1 MSEQS
6 KIQMKTPFLLQFAS
20 SDQSPKCQPE
30 RHLTKPRSAVLALGL
45 LMAVALM
52 GTPQTGKAQAVWS
65 GLVTPGDWNTG
76 ANWTGGNAPGTSD
89 VASFSTNNG
98 NQIIR
103 LTIPNTQVAGLV
115 FSNTGT
121 TTIQGDGTNR
131 TLSLGS
137 AGITINAGAGA
148 VNLGLSNP
156 NGVGLT
162 LTANQTW
169 TNNSSN
175 TLTKGNRVGISFGGF
190 VLTIGGTGNTT
201 SATSLSGAGG
211 SVIKTGTGTLSLTGG
226 SSSYTGTTTV
236 SGGSMLISGATDING
251 TSRLSV
257 ASGVT
262 FTNNSTTAAFT
273 KSLTL
278 AEGAIIRGTNGFTPT
293 SISLT
298 GDLSGAL
305 FTTFA
310 LGTTSLTKAGAF
322 DLTLSNINVG
332 TYSVFSGSSI
342 GGTFGTL
349 VVNGTG
355 LSDIGSGNF
364 SGSVGGFGYTFTNAT
379 NQLSVIPEPRAWALM
394 AVGLFAL
401 IVMRRRR
408 IAQS

>member
-1 MSEQS
+1 M
-6 KIQMKTPFLLQFAS
+6 
-20 SDQSPKCQPE
+20 
-30 RHLTKPRSAVLALGL
+30 ALG
-45 LMAVALM
+45 A
-52 GTPQTGKAQAVWS
+52 QTRF
-65 GLVTPGDWNTG
+65 T
-76 ANWTGGNAPGTSD
+76 
-89 VASFSTNNG
+89 STNNG
-98 NQIIR
+98 NQFIR
-103 LTIPNTQVAGLV
+103 LTGTTQAAGLV
-115 FSNTGT
+115 FSNTGN
-121 TTIQGDGTNR
+121 TTIQGNGTNQ
-131 TLSLGS
+131 TLNLGS

-148 VNLGLSNP
+148 VNLGLTNP
-156 NGVGLT
+156 NGVGLA

-190 VLTIGGTGNTT
+190 ALTISGTGNTT

-226 SSSYTGTTTV
+226 NSTYTGSTTV
-236 SGGSMLISGATDING
+236 SVGTMLISGATDING

-257 ASGVT
+257 ASGAT

-278 AEGAIIRGTNGFTPT
+278 AEGAIIGGTNGFTPT

-298 GDLSGAL
+298 GDLSGAS

-310 LGTTSLTKAGAF
+310 LGTTPLTKAGAF

-332 TYSVFSGSSI
+332 TYSLFSGGFI

-349 VVNGTG
+349 VVNGIG

-364 SGSVGGFGYTFTNAT
+364 SGSVGGFDYTFTNAT